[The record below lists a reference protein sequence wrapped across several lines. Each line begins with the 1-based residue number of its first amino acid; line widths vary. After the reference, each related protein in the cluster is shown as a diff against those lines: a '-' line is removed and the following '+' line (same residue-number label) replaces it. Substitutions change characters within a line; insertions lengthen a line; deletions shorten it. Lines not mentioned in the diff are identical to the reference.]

1 MYKYINNV
9 SFSLGFGS
17 NIDMLD
23 SHSHFVILWVVT
35 LVIFKLDTTITKKQ
49 ATSYHFESHI
59 NAEE

>member
-35 LVIFKLDTTITKKQ
+35 LVIFKLDTTIMKKQ
-49 ATSYHFESHI
+49 ATSYHVQSHI